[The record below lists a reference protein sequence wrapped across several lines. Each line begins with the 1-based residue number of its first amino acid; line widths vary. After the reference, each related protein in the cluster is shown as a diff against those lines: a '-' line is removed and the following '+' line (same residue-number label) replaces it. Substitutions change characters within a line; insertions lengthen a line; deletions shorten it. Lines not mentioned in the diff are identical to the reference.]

1 VVQAGDTLWS
11 IATRHGVELS
21 RIRSA
26 NQIGDDNTIR
36 VGQTLV
42 IPRVDSMTN
51 GLVAS
56 SSLGNVA
63 GENDVE
69 PVAVVQAP
77 ARLSVS
83 APVRGNVIPIP
94 GSAAAAPEAQVTPT
108 AVPPVAANSV
118 ASAPQ
123 GEVRSAS
130 RVRNP
135 GARLQWPALGGIST
149 FFGEEG
155 HSGLDIMGFTG
166 QPVTAAAAGV
176 VTVAMESDGPYGW
189 RVDVDHG
196 SGITTVYG
204 HLSEF
209 TVKVGDQVRAGQRI
223 GSIGNTGLSTGP
235 HLHFEVRT
243 GGVTVDPL
251 DYL

>member
-1 VVQAGDTLWS
+1 
-11 IATRHGVELS
+11 
-21 RIRSA
+21 
-26 NQIGDDNTIR
+26 
-36 VGQTLV
+36 
-42 IPRVDSMTN
+42 MMN

-56 SSLGNVA
+56 SLLGNVA
-63 GENDVE
+63 HEDDAE
-69 PVAVVQAP
+69 PAAVVQAP

-83 APVRGNVIPIP
+83 APLHGNVVPIP
-94 GSAAAAPEAQVTPT
+94 GSAAVAPQAQVAPT
-108 AVPPVAANSV
+108 AVPAVATNAV
-118 ASAPQ
+118 ASSPQ
-123 GEVRSAS
+123 GELRSAS

-196 SGITTVYG
+196 SGFSTVYG

-209 TVKVGDQVRAGQRI
+209 TVKVGDRVSAGQRI
-223 GSIGNTGLSTGP
+223 GSVGNTGLSTGP